1 MDEKALDIARL
12 KSFSPL
18 DGLKGDTLRSLAKKT
33 TVRELPA
40 GRVLFKPGDVDK
52 RTYYVVNGSVDIF
65 DNSEA
70 VLTTIKCGTPEARN
84 PLAPSVPRRFGA
96 RAVDNVDYIAIDSDM
111 LDVMLTWDQTGS
123 YEVNELQTEDG
134 GGSDDWM

>member
-40 GRVLFKPGDVDK
+40 GRVLFKPGDIDK

-65 DNSEA
+65 DNGGRIVSTNA
-70 VLTTIKCGTPEARN
+70 NHNRHPGRYCAKCMVYN
-84 PLAPSVPRRFGA
+84 FNLLFF
-96 RAVDNVDYIAIDSDM
+96 
-111 LDVMLTWDQTGS
+111 
-123 YEVNELQTEDG
+123 
-134 GGSDDWM
+134 